1 MISADQTRI
10 NDIATVKGQIR
21 QIDDRIGQLIVLRG
35 SSQNLTTHSI
45 LDADISKL
53 KSEREMLMV
62 KLTALHQP
70 SNK

>member
-1 MISADQTRI
+1 VISADQTRI